1 MQQAF
6 AHEEEGDETTRGPQA
21 EDKLHCKSPSPEVAS
36 DQDPAGFKADEPVC
50 QLELH
55 PGAQEPSVCLQQQL
69 NEARTE
75 NKLLKRIQHRHTVAL
90 QHFQDSEGSL
100 SQILTKHNNEAP
112 SLQGLLRET
121 QACLAR
127 QLQATESKLQRSKD
141 SLQHLQLLSQDQG
154 LLEREE
160 LNLRLTNATEQLDQ
174 KDKRIL
180 VWRSR
185 RVGDT

>member
-1 MQQAF
+1 M
-6 AHEEEGDETTRGPQA
+6 RPR
-21 EDKLHCKSPSPEVAS
+21 V
-36 DQDPAGFKADEPVC
+36 
-50 QLELH
+50 
-55 PGAQEPSVCLQQQL
+55 
-69 NEARTE
+69 
-75 NKLLKRIQHRHTVAL
+75 
-90 QHFQDSEGSL
+90 
-100 SQILTKHNNEAP
+100 
-112 SLQGLLRET
+112 LQGLLRET